1 MRLRLAVLG
10 FLILTGLL
18 YGAYRSW
25 WSVPVAQARADLAA
39 YRSQLREAGKEITR
53 GRQATKDLEELRA
66 RSLGGDEETVDHR
79 VRTQLNRLLESLGV
93 AEATVTTSEPRTV
106 ETPAR
111 SVMGKAQPSLRE
123 RRDEPDFATLEFK
136 IGGEAP
142 VGSVLALLT
151 ELRAQ
156 TWPCRIEDVRLDPV
170 AGGARLRFSVRCTT
184 MFFLGPDFGAPEP
197 ASASSEALAQFA
209 DFAASN
215 PFALPPRPAEV
226 VQQATAKPSRP
237 ASPVFPYDR
246 WRLTGIA
253 ELAGTMESWWVRPN
267 GKTVVLRKGAD
278 IGKAKIAGIE
288 RGAVLLQRAD
298 RELRVEIGAVI
309 PR

>member
-1 MRLRLAVLG
+1 MKPKLTVLG
-10 FLILTGLL
+10 FLVLSGLL

-25 WSVPVAQARADLAA
+25 WSSPVAEARADLAE
-39 YRSQLREAGKEITR
+39 YRKKLQKTREEISR
-53 GRQATKDLEELRA
+53 GRQATKALDQFRA

-93 AEATVTTSEPRTV
+93 SKATVSTSEPRTV

-111 SVMGKAQPSLRE
+111 SVMGKAQPSLRQ

-142 VGSVLALLT
+142 VGSVMALLT

-170 AGGARLRFSVRCTT
+170 ADGALLRFAVRCTT

-215 PFALPPRPAEV
+215 PFALPPTPAAV
-226 VQQATAKPSRP
+226 VQQPSAKPSRP
-237 ASPVFPYDR
+237 ASPVFPYDK

-267 GKTVVLRKGAD
+267 GKTVVLREGAD

-288 RGAVLLQRAD
+288 RGAVILQRAD
-298 RELRVEIGAVI
+298 QELRVEIGAVI